1 MASLKANSR
10 EVTGK
15 KVKQLRA
22 DGKIPASVYGPKTEP
37 VSVTIDPAK
46 FKKLFDEV
54 GYSAL
59 FELNIDEAKPF
70 KALVKEVQVDPLK
83 DIVLHVSIYQVDM
96 TKSINADIPVV
107 IDGKSPAVKNN
118 IGLLVTPVNTITVQ
132 CLPENLPSE
141 FVINVDALVQVG
153 DSITVGSV
161 ELPEGVELEHSMS
174 VDSLLAYISAPQKA
188 IEDEPTE
195 AEEGEEGEEG
205 SDEEGEEGGSDEG
218 ESTEE

>member
-22 DGKIPASVYGPKTEP
+22 DGKIPASVYGPKTDP
-37 VSVTIDPAK
+37 VSVSIDPVK

-59 FELNIDEAKPF
+59 FELNVDEAKSF
-70 KALVKEVQVDPLK
+70 KALIKEVQIDPLN

-107 IDGKSPAVKNN
+107 IEGKSPAVKNN

-141 FVINVDALVQVG
+141 FVINIDALAQVG

-161 ELPEGVELEHSMS
+161 ELPEGVELEHGMS
-174 VDSLLAYISAPQKA
+174 EDSLLAYISAPQKA
-188 IEDEPTE
+188 IEDEPAE
-195 AEEGEEGEEG
+195 DEGDDEEKEDGEEGGAEEGE
-205 SDEEGEEGGSDEG
+205 D
-218 ESTEE
+218 TED